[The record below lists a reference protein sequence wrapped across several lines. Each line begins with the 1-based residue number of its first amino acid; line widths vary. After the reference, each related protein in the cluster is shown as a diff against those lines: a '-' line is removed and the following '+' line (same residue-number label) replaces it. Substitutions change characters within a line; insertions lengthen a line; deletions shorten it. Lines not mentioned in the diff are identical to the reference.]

1 MYVDKV
7 ESEIQSCAYHLLVL
21 FCDLIQYN
29 IRTITLSTFMNAEHL
44 NAISRM
50 VLWTYLY
57 VVNEQFFFS

>member
-1 MYVDKV
+1 MYIDKV

-44 NAISRM
+44 NLSYGFMDI
-50 VLWTYLY
+50 
-57 VVNEQFFFS
+57 FICGK